1 MWLMIKGEEK
11 EERKRREGSLH
22 KKKKVSETEDWT
34 EKMRSMKSMMFLP
47 LIFCFLCM
55 TYFDVDTSHH
65 IMLEYSS
72 LLLPFLSSLTLILLI
87 RSVPFSSSQS
97 LSIFTGNEEGQVTE
111 GDEAVTQK
119 AMDSAKHFGS
129 KYDTYSCILNHF
141 CSLHDRCWSYFSIIS
156 SLLFI
161 SVWKAVVLFM
171 YDDLIRDQEGSNV

>member
-1 MWLMIKGEEK
+1 MWLTIKGEEK
-11 EERKRREGSLH
+11 GEEKGEKEKALNR
-22 KKKKVSETEDWT
+22 KKKVSRT